1 MLFPPMIVM
10 ILPLLA
16 IEVDG
21 ELSCLLFPYGL
32 LFAIEDSGYNC

>member
-1 MLFPPMIVM
+1 M

-21 ELSCLLFPYGL
+21 QFSCLLFPCGL
-32 LFAIEDSGYNC
+32 LFATEASGCDV